1 VKRSKRPEYVVGL
14 DVGTTKI
21 CAVIAEPRAGGGLDV
36 VGVGAAPS
44 RGLRRG
50 VVVNIDSTVEAIKL
64 AVAEAEQMAGAEVS
78 RVYAGVAGGHIRS
91 VNSRGVVAISGKERE
106 VSAVDVERAIDAAR
120 AINVPQDREIIH
132 VLPQAYMIDD
142 ADGVREPLG
151 MSGVRLEVECHIV
164 TGAIT
169 AVQNVIRS
177 VNRAGLTVQDV
188 VLEPIASAEAVLF
201 LDEKELGVV
210 VIDIGGGTT
219 DLALVRDG
227 AIWHTAILPLG
238 GDHITNDVA
247 VGLRTPMAD
256 AEDLKKRYGCA
267 LTSLVAAEETVDV
280 PSVGGRKPRQLSR
293 QVLSEIIQP
302 RVEEIFTLVARDL
315 AKAGFQD
322 AVPAG
327 IVVTGGTSIM
337 EGVPEIAESVFD
349 LPVRRGAPGDRLSG
363 RVERPDTKAA
373 GRAPARTTN
382 LADVVKS
389 PVYATAVGLALY
401 GARRQA
407 PGPSLS
413 EPYAGGALG
422 RWGRRLAGWFG
433 EIF

>member
-1 VKRSKRPEYVVGL
+1 MKRGKRPEYVVGL

-21 CAVIAEPRAGGGLDV
+21 CAVIAEPRAGGLDV

-64 AVAEAEQMAGAEVS
+64 AVAEAEEMAGVEVS

-106 VSAVDVERAIDAAR
+106 VSQVDIDRAVDAAR

-188 VLEPIASAEAVLF
+188 VLEPVASAEAVLF
-201 LDEKELGVV
+201 PDEKELGVV

-219 DLALVRDG
+219 DLALLRDG
-227 AIWHTAILPLG
+227 AVWHTAILPLG

-267 LTSLVAAEETVDV
+267 LTSLVPAEETVDV

-315 AKAGFQD
+315 TKAGFRD
-322 AVPAG
+322 AAPAG

-349 LPVRRGAPGDRLSG
+349 LPVRRGAPGDHLRG
-363 RVERPDTKAA
+363 RPERPQGNAA
-373 GRAPARTTN
+373 GRPPVRTTN

-407 PGPSLS
+407 TGFSLS
-413 EPYAGGALG
+413 EPYVGGALG